1 MSWAVELF
9 PEAEKQYKRLAR
21 NLRDRIRRALTEL
34 EESENPR
41 SHRQVIPLVGKLKGY
56 YRLRVGDYRVI
67 FEILPSRKIIAVH
80 LIIPRGQAYR

>member
-21 NLRDRIRRALTEL
+21 NLRDRIRRSLTEL

-67 FEILPSRKIIAVH
+67 FEILPSRKVIAVH